1 MNNEEKI
8 LAILEQMQGQMDRMD
23 GRMDRMDGRMERVE
37 GRMDKM
43 EAKQEETQATI
54 ADMQTTLTRVAVTQ
68 ENIVLPQLKLLAEGH
83 ENVLNNLIPKSRVEN
98 LEAEVVV
105 LRTAIKSLAH
115 DVEELKSAR

>member
-1 MNNEEKI
+1 M
-8 LAILEQMQGQMDRMD
+8 
-23 GRMDRMDGRMERVE
+23 
-37 GRMDKM
+37 
-43 EAKQEETQATI
+43 
-54 ADMQTTLTRVAVTQ
+54 
-68 ENIVLPQLKLLAEGH
+68 KLLAEGH

>member
-8 LAILEQMQGQMDRMD
+8 LAILEQMQGQMERMD
-23 GRMDRMDGRMERVE
+23 GRMDRME